1 MDFRIISSSVLFLI
15 LISGCS
21 KKEHTFFDS
30 EINYQSAAVQYEI
43 LFDEILMPRKMR
55 VIDQMLLVSDFS
67 NQPPFHV
74 LDVEDD
80 GSLRYIKGV
89 GREGEQTGEFMM
101 IEDFIDADSL
111 IYIFDS
117 QQHKLV
123 AFNRELN
130 FIPEEEIHLRGQG
143 RPLTMYGLS
152 DGKFATIGLFSGER
166 FQLYNRDGEIA
177 GRHGELVS
185 FDNSFSGRELA
196 VSWYSFSAI
205 HHDEDIIYLFSSNS
219 DYIEK
224 YRVGNGELLKTV
236 KGNQHPYPR
245 MNLEMVEGQTW
256 PVDDGSIY
264 SYLWA
269 DSDDR
274 QIYALYSGEMQSGL
288 ERFQADKIHILDW
301 DLNLVA
307 AYELDHFPFTM
318 AADGRGGIYTVTH
331 TGEGTVFR
339 NIKFDLSM

>member
-1 MDFRIISSSVLFLI
+1 MDFRTLSRTALLLI

-21 KKEHTFFDS
+21 KQEHTFFDG
-30 EINYQSAAVQYEI
+30 EINYQTASVNHEI

-55 VIDQMLLVSDFS
+55 VIDQRLLVSDFS

-74 LDVEDD
+74 LNVEDD
-80 GSLRYIKGV
+80 RSLRYIKGV
-89 GREGEQTGEFMM
+89 GREGEQTGEFMI

-123 AFNRELN
+123 AFDRDLN
-130 FIPEEEIHLRGQG
+130 FAPEDEIHLKGQG
-143 RPLTMYGLS
+143 RPLSMYSMS

-166 FQLYNRDGEIA
+166 FQLYNEEGDIA

-185 FDNSFSGRELA
+185 FNDNFSGSELA
-196 VSWYSFSAI
+196 VSWYSFSAV
-205 HHDEDIIYLFSSNS
+205 HPDEDILYLFSSNS

-224 YRVGNGELLKTV
+224 YRADTGELLKTV

-245 MNLEMVEGQTW
+245 MSLERVEEQTW

-274 QIYALYSGEMQSGL
+274 QIYALYSGVLQSEL
-288 ERFQADKIHILDW
+288 EQFQADKIHILDW

-318 AADGRGGIYTVTH
+318 AADGSGGIYTVTH
-331 TGEGTVFR
+331 TEGGAVFR
-339 NIKFDLSM
+339 HISFD

>member
-1 MDFRIISSSVLFLI
+1 MDFRTISSTVFLLI

-21 KKEHTFFDS
+21 KQEHTFFDS
-30 EINYQSAAVQYEI
+30 EINYQTASVQHEI

-55 VIDQMLLVSDFS
+55 VIDQKLLVSDFS

-74 LDVEDD
+74 LDAEDD

-89 GREGEQTGEFMM
+89 GREGEQTGEFLI
-101 IEDFIDADSL
+101 IEDFIDSDSL

-123 AFNRELN
+123 AFDRDLN
-130 FIPEEEIHLRGQG
+130 FAPEEEIHLKGQG
-143 RPLTMYGLS
+143 RPLSIYGLS

-166 FQLYNRDGEIA
+166 FQLYNKEGDIA

-185 FDNSFSGRELA
+185 FNDNFSGRELA
-196 VSWYSFSAI
+196 VSWYSFSTV
-205 HHDEDIIYLFSSNS
+205 HPDEDILYLFSSNS

-224 YRVGNGELLKTV
+224 YRADNGELLKTV

-245 MNLEMVEGQTW
+245 MSLEMVEEQRW

-269 DSDDR
+269 DSDDQ
-274 QIYALYSGEMQSGL
+274 QIYALYSGELQSEL

-318 AADGRGGIYTVTH
+318 AADGRGGIYTVTN
-331 TGEGTVFR
+331 TEEGAVFR
-339 NIKFDLSM
+339 HIKFD